1 MYTSD
6 CNKSGQ
12 DFVFVERRS
21 KAERRVKSSIS
32 LHSLLFGGRRETIR
46 RHEDKSKFF
55 YADLYNQSHF
65 IPIVLIL
72 IFGVADTILTIVLT
86 NHGAKEIN
94 PIMAYFIE
102 IGPYTFFS
110 VKYSVCCLSL
120 FIILMFRNIF
130 LKPLKIYGGSL
141 FNYILGVYIGI
152 VSWNFLMLYRLIA

>member
-12 DFVFVERRS
+12 DHVFVERRS
-21 KAERRVKSSIS
+21 KADRRIKSSIS

-46 RHEDKSKFF
+46 RHEDKSRFF

-94 PIMAYFIE
+94 PIMAYFME

-120 FIILMFRNIF
+120 LTILMFRNIF

-141 FNYILGVYIGI
+141 FNYILGVYICI

>member
-1 MYTSD
+1 MYSSD
-6 CNKSGQ
+6 CHKGGQ
-12 DFVFVERRS
+12 DFVFVEGRS
-21 KAERRVKSSIS
+21 KAERRIKSSFS

-46 RHEDKSKFF
+46 RHEDKRRFF
-55 YADLYNQSHF
+55 YTDQYSPSHF

-72 IFGVADTILTIVLT
+72 FFNVADTILTVVLT

-94 PIMAYFIE
+94 PFMAYFIE

-110 VKYSVCCLSL
+110 VKYSICCLSL
-120 FIILMFRNIF
+120 LFILMFRNIF
-130 LKPLKIYGGSL
+130 IKPIKIYGGSL